1 MSAYGTNQ
9 RAAQGAK
16 MSLAMTPMIDVV
28 FLLLVFFV
36 CTVRFERREEV
47 YQLDLP
53 VRAAT
58 ADPLALQESPLQLR
72 IGVRAGSHCPIELS
86 ADGITRS
93 ASSFDE
99 LAALLE
105 QLQRRGGAGL
115 FERSHPVL
123 VVPAADCQ
131 WQDAVDAFNAAVRA
145 GYANIGF
152 AEQSS

>member
-1 MSAYGTNQ
+1 MRTPANNR
-9 RAAQGAK
+9 RAAQGSRV
-16 MSLAMTPMIDVV
+16 SLAMTPMIDVV

-53 VRAAT
+53 ARAVT

-72 IGVRAGSHCPIELS
+72 VGVRAGDHCALELS
-86 ADGITRS
+86 ADGIVRT
-93 ASSFDE
+93 AASFDE
-99 LAALLE
+99 LAKLLE
-105 QLQRRGGAGL
+105 QLQRHDGEGL

-123 VVPAADCQ
+123 VVPAPDCQ

-152 AEQSS
+152 AETGA